1 MEELRKQK
9 KLKKVNLKDVAY
21 NNPNDILTLNKK

>member
-9 KLKKVNLKDVAY
+9 KLKKVNLKDVGY